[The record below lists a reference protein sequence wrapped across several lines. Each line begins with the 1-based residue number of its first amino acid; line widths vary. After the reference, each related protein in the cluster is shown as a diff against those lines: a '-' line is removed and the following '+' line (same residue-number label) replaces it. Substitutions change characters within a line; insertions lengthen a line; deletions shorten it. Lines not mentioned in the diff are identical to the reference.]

1 MLPVSAEPTIGRKR
15 AHRDQ
20 CHDRNFQI
28 AQPQVPCQC
37 GATADQEEEI
47 DADVSAWQQI
57 LSHADQLRRIGRRY
71 RIVVGHPAR
80 GARRVGEVGMD
91 IGVLAG
97 GQSGKAMAGRQQI
110 PTDQVLRIGIFDEQY
125 RVTQIAYGEPGRRR
139 DDRQQAQ
146 RNGETLPVRDP
157 AHVHHP
163 TLRAVCAFS
172 IASRRHVRQRL
183 RPSDSTPSARRP
195 RARPRPASRERSFP
209 QDLTVI
215 EYGCGVGRVTV
226 PLAAIAKEVVGYDI
240 SEPHLQLA
248 RQRAL
253 ALGRTNIRM
262 VALGELPAAFEPCDV
277 FYSKIVLQHNPPP
290 LIGYLLRTL
299 IRSLRRGGVG
309 IFQVP
314 TYYAGYRFDLHSA
327 LQSPQHS
334 DMEMHCYPQADLF
347 SLFADEGAR
356 LVHAREDDTPGRRD
370 IFVSQVFV
378 LMK

>member
-1 MLPVSAEPTIGRKR
+1 LTVGKARCHLGYGASPGRPPKSDQVVHNHRKAPGLRSLYQGFRRLAALRARPKANAGGARQAAPLPVFTPPLKVDTSA
-15 AHRDQ
+15 
-20 CHDRNFQI
+20 
-28 AQPQVPCQC
+28 
-37 GATADQEEEI
+37 
-47 DADVSAWQQI
+47 DADALRQLWQSVRLAWESLGDERPFHSVLTEPQY
-57 LSHADQLRRIGRRY
+57 LPD
-71 RIVVGHPAR
+71 
-80 GARRVGEVGMD
+80 RVGETEAQFWESGRAEAEQLAHYLGS
-91 IGVLAG
+91 IG
-97 GQSGKAMAGRQQI
+97 
-110 PTDQVLRIGIFDEQY
+110 F
-125 RVTQIAYGEPGRRR
+125 
-139 DDRQQAQ
+139 
-146 RNGETLPVRDP
+146 
-157 AHVHHP
+157 
-163 TLRAVCAFS
+163 
-172 IASRRHVRQRL
+172 ASCK
-183 RPSDSTPSARRP
+183 
-195 RARPRPASRERSFP
+195 
-209 QDLTVI
+209 DLTVI

-253 ALGRTNIRM
+253 ALGRTNIRLI
-262 VALGELPAAFEPCDV
+262 ALGDLPAAFEPCDA

-309 IFQVP
+309 VFQVP